1 MLNTIREHADSWLIK
16 SILWLIVLA
25 FIGTIFYSWG
35 MGGASGSGGGA
46 VATVQ
51 GARISQVEYER
62 TFNNLMNFYR
72 EQFGNQFS
80 EGIIEKLDL
89 KTQALD
95 VLVQKKLLLIK
106 ADELNI
112 KVSDV
117 EVINHINNLSAF
129 QKDKVFNNTAY
140 QNFLKYKRLTPSEF
154 EESQRESLLLEKI
167 ENLIKSNV
175 KISPNDVNEAFR
187 KENEKVKLDYV
198 VFPDDHFKST
208 EKVTQEEVRSF
219 YEKNKIRF
227 EVSEKIKVEYV
238 KVIPKDYESSID
250 IRDEDIAEYYK
261 TKIADFRVQKMYK
274 AAHILFRPEPGND
287 SSEESKKKADEE
299 AKKEADGILKKI
311 RDGEDFAELAK
322 KHSDDTNS
330 GEKGG
335 SLGEFPK
342 GMMVPEFE
350 GALEKLKPGEISEP
364 IKTSFGF
371 HIIRLDEV
379 NKERIKPLEEVRE
392 EVIKKLKEIKT
403 RQKMRRVAKHIHRS
417 AEKDQNLA
425 HAAQEYKL
433 AVKTTPFFSK
443 DNHVLPEIGATPEF
457 FNQVFS
463 LEDNKVGEPVQTFEA
478 TFVSKIIA
486 REKSYI
492 PELSDVQKLAEEK
505 SQEEKDRIFSI
516 KKSEEFAQK
525 LSDGTTDLES
535 VTKKLG
541 LDLKHSPF
549 FNQSDSIPGIG
560 NLKKVKAKAFELDIG
575 KSGWVSERNKY
586 YLIRVQDREKAS
598 APDPEDL
605 KELTIRLKLDK
616 GNSVFQEWMENLKE
630 RSEILIDKTQ
640 L

>member
-1 MLNTIREHADSWLIK
+1 M
-16 SILWLIVLA
+16 
-25 FIGTIFYSWG
+25 
-35 MGGASGSGGGA
+35 
-46 VATVQ
+46 
-51 GARISQVEYER
+51 
-62 TFNNLMNFYR
+62 
-72 EQFGNQFS
+72 
-80 EGIIEKLDL
+80 
-89 KTQALD
+89 
-95 VLVQKKLLLIK
+95 
-106 ADELNI
+106 
-112 KVSDV
+112 
-117 EVINHINNLSAF
+117 
-129 QKDKVFNNTAY
+129 
-140 QNFLKYKRLTPSEF
+140 
-154 EESQRESLLLEKI
+154 
-167 ENLIKSNV
+167 
-175 KISPNDVNEAFR
+175 
-187 KENEKVKLDYV
+187 
-198 VFPDDHFKST
+198 
-208 EKVTQEEVRSF
+208 
-219 YEKNKIRF
+219 
-227 EVSEKIKVEYV
+227 EYV

-250 IRDEDIAEYYK
+250 IRDEDIADYYK

-287 SSEESKKKADEE
+287 SSEESQKKADEE
-299 AKKEADGILKKI
+299 AKKEADGIIKKI

-379 NKERIKPLEEVRE
+379 NKERIKPLDEVRE
-392 EVIKKLKEIKT
+392 EVIQKLKETKT
-403 RQKMRRVAKHIHRS
+403 RQKMRRVARHIYRS
-417 AEKDQNLA
+417 AEKDQNLTR
-425 HAAQEYKL
+425 AAQEYKL
-433 AVKTTPFFSK
+433 TVKTTPFFSK

-486 REKSYI
+486 REKSYV

-525 LSDGTTDLES
+525 ISDGTTDLES
-535 VTKKLG
+535 VIKKLG

-605 KELTIRLKLDK
+605 KELTTRLKLDK